1 MLLKQNVP
9 TIALHC
15 VSQLLLVPLVS
26 SVPLEVYP
34 EALSRGEAYSV

>member
-9 TIALHC
+9 PIALHC
-15 VSQLLLVPLVS
+15 VSRLLLVPLVD
-26 SVPLEVYP
+26 SVLLEAYP